1 MKKLC
6 VCILL
11 LKDLKRFIQSEC
23 YCVYLIVDCLE
34 FLMIDRVIISVG
46 RMVEGI
52 IWIYMCN
59 IGINIEGIFII
70 MCQVNGIWIF
80 MDFYC

>member
-1 MKKLC
+1 
-6 VCILL
+6 
-11 LKDLKRFIQSEC
+11 
-23 YCVYLIVDCLE
+23 
-34 FLMIDRVIISVG
+34 MIDRVIISVG
-46 RMVEGI
+46 RIVEGI

-59 IGINIEGIFII
+59 IGINIEGMFII